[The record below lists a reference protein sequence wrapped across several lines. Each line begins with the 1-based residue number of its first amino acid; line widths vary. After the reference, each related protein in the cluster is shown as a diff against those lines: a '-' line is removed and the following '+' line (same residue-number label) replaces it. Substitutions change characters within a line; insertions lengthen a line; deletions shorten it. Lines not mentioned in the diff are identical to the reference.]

1 MNISPNL
8 PQEATMTTQT
18 TATFP
23 TLQQTEIQNFLV
35 TPVESASVF
44 LASGPKIIDTNGPIR
59 IPRLASG
66 ATVGFVAEGAQIPE
80 SGVGFDEVS
89 MLPSTL
95 KSLKVISRVTS
106 EVLRSSA
113 VSLDGILKQRLVSDT
128 ATALD
133 NALFTGTGTSNTIKG
148 LLAQSGVATG
158 TLDATEP
165 DSLLDGI
172 GIARANEVKP
182 NRWFLS
188 PADYLSIRKIK
199 DTAGRYILQP
209 DLTAVGQEVLF
220 GVPVTVTSRIP
231 TGKAALADMSLVAV
245 ARDVAPSVTID
256 SSRYFDTDE
265 VALRVVARY
274 DLALLQP
281 KAVTILTA
289 TP

>member
-1 MNISPNL
+1 M
-8 PQEATMTTQT
+8 ATQT

-23 TLQQTEIQNFLV
+23 TLQQTEIQSLLV
-35 TPVESASVF
+35 QPLESESVF

-59 IPRLASG
+59 IPRIASG
-66 ATVGFVAEGAQIPE
+66 LTVGFVGEGAQIPE
-80 SGVGFDEVS
+80 SSVGLDEVS

-113 VSLDGILKQRLVSDT
+113 QSLDAILKQRLATDT
-128 ATALD
+128 AKALD
-133 NALFTGTGTSNTIKG
+133 VALFTGTGNSNTIKG
-148 LLAQSGVATG
+148 LLNQTGVASGV
-158 TLDATEP
+158 LDATKT

-199 DTAGRYILQP
+199 DTSGKYILQP
-209 DLTAVGQEVLF
+209 DLTATGQEVLF
-220 GVPVTVTSRIP
+220 GVPVTVTAQIP
-231 TGKAALADMSLVAV
+231 TGKAVLADMNLVAI
-245 ARDVAPSVTID
+245 ARDMSPSITVD

-265 VALRVVARY
+265 VALRVVCRY

-289 TP
+289 A

>member
-1 MNISPNL
+1 M
-8 PQEATMTTQT
+8 ATQT

-23 TLQQTEIQNFLV
+23 TLQQTEIQSLLV
-35 TPVESASVF
+35 APLESESVF

-59 IPRLASG
+59 IPRIASG
-66 ATVGFVAEGAQIPE
+66 LTVGFVGEGAQIPE
-80 SGVGFDEVS
+80 SSVGLDEVS

-95 KSLKVISRVTS
+95 KSLKVISRVTA

-113 VSLDGILKQRLVSDT
+113 QSLDAILKQRLATDT
-128 ATALD
+128 AKALD
-133 NALFTGTGTSNTIKG
+133 VALFAGNGNANTIKG
-148 LLAQSGVATG
+148 LLNQTGVATG
-158 TLDATEP
+158 VLDATKT

-188 PADYLSIRKIK
+188 PADYLSVRKIK
-199 DTAGRYILQP
+199 DADGRYILQP
-209 DLTAVGQEVLF
+209 DLTATGQEVLF
-220 GVPVTVTSRIP
+220 GVPVTVTAQIP
-231 TGKAALADMSLVAV
+231 TGKAVLADMNLVAV
-245 ARDVAPSVTID
+245 ARDMSPSITVD

-265 VALRVVARY
+265 VALRVVCRY

-289 TP
+289 A

>member
-1 MNISPNL
+1 M
-8 PQEATMTTQT
+8 ATQT
-18 TATFP
+18 TATLSQ
-23 TLQQTEIQNFLV
+23 LQATQIQQLLV
-35 TPVESASVF
+35 QPLESESVF
-44 LASGPKIIDTNGPIR
+44 LASGPKVIDTNGPIR
-59 IPRLASG
+59 IPRIASG
-66 ATVGFVAEGAQIPE
+66 LTVGFVAEGGTIPE
-80 SGVGFDEVS
+80 SSVGLDEVS

-113 VSLDGILKQRLVSDT
+113 QALDAILKQRLVTDT
-128 ATALD
+128 AKALD
-133 NALFTGTGTSNTIKG
+133 VALFTGTGTSNTIRG
-148 LLAQSGVATG
+148 LLNQSGVATG
-158 TLDATEP
+158 TLDADEP

-188 PADYLSIRKIK
+188 PADYLSIRKVK
-199 DTAGRYILQP
+199 DADGRYILQP
-209 DLTAVGQEVLF
+209 DLTQAGQEVLF
-220 GVPVTVTSRIP
+220 GVPVTVTAQMP
-231 TGKAALADMSLVAV
+231 TGKAALADMSMVAI
-245 ARDVAPSVTID
+245 ARDMSPSVTVD

>member
-1 MNISPNL
+1 M